1 MTGYC
6 VTVDVLLD
14 GHSPLDPAIL
24 GDTTVDRLGAMTDA
38 LAHLYGAI
46 SGDERGWSATVT
58 LDDDTLNGAR
68 DRAVSEILAAA
79 DRARLPTAPVVRVEV
94 VREDVRDAEQERPT
108 LLDLVSGPEA
118 AEILGVSRQRV
129 HQLAHEH
136 PDFPAPAYQLGVGS
150 LWFRAGVEAFGQRWE
165 RRAGRPPSKTA

>member
-1 MTGYC
+1 MMTGYC

-14 GHSPLDPAIL
+14 GHSPLDPAII
-24 GDTTVDRLGAMTDA
+24 GETTADRLGAMTAA
-38 LAHLYGAI
+38 LARLHAEV

-58 LDDDTLNGAR
+58 FDAYTLHGAR

-79 DRARLPTAPVVRVEV
+79 DRFRLPTAPVVRVEA
-94 VREDVRDAEQERPT
+94 VRKDVRDAELERPT
-108 LLDLVSGPEA
+108 LPDLVSGPEA

-136 PDFPAPAYQLGVGS
+136 PDFPEPAYQLGVGS
-150 LWFRAGVEAFGQRWE
+150 LWLRAGVAAFGERWE
-165 RRAGRPPSKTA
+165 RRAGRPAKTA